1 MYMQRFF
8 DYYPF
13 AVGLGQCSLLS
24 YLEAQPPVSLLHSS
38 HADHVRVD
46 RRRYIDIHTYTQLY
60 ILVQTQQDQTRPN
73 LLRCRSSLKMLHEVI
88 FTLLD
93 LSYDNW
99 GMIGTCFH
107 CCNCIT
113 NALGHSGNS
122 CFIFSWLMHYVFLGY
137 SIATVNTSSA
147 KRLCFCLRLFVC
159 FFVLTI
165 TQKVVDEF

>member
-13 AVGLGQCSLLS
+13 VVGLGQCSLLS

-73 LLRCRSSLKMLHEVI
+73 LQASRCYMKSYSRYLI
-88 FTLLD
+88 F
-93 LSYDNW
+93 
-99 GMIGTCFH
+99 
-107 CCNCIT
+107 
-113 NALGHSGNS
+113 
-122 CFIFSWLMHYVFLGY
+122 
-137 SIATVNTSSA
+137 
-147 KRLCFCLRLFVC
+147 
-159 FFVLTI
+159 LTI
-165 TQKVVDEF
+165 TGEWSEHVFIVATV